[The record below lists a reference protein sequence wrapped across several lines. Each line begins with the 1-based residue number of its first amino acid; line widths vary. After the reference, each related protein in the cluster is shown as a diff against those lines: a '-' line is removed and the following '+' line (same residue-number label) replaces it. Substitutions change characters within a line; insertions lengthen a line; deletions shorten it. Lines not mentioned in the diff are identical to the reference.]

1 MGIRTGWLT
10 KGAEAWP
17 TLKTVEG
24 FSFRQA
30 HHCAENIGATRTAL
44 GSADPR
50 TNPGTTFLPVRNES
64 ATMPRN
70 FARHEQFLRIFALLE
85 ILSAARQPLDDQ
97 ALIATLKERLG
108 LTRLSPR
115 TLRRDC
121 EFLCSCGYPVDHVPL
136 PDGRKYGWM
145 LAKDSVNGRRIPA
158 EPLTLL
164 ELVAFTVG
172 RDLLKPFEG
181 TILWTGIES
190 LRHKLERE
198 MPAAMRERL
207 DNAKAVFHVKGF
219 DPRYAARPRLMS
231 TLSGAITDCH
241 EIEIEEDGT
250 PATTR
255 RLHPHRILIDPPLV
269 SLLAYPAD
277 GAADGVP
284 VLLDIERIR
293 KVTPLDTTFTPRDV
307 RLP

>member
-1 MGIRTGWLT
+1 MELQRFRFGKQRRL
-10 KGAEAWP
+10 AE
-17 TLKTVEG
+17 KN
-24 FSFRQA
+24 
-30 HHCAENIGATRTAL
+30 CATYTAS

-50 TNPGTTFLPVRNES
+50 TVPGATFLPVRNES

-85 ILSAARQPLDDQ
+85 ILAAARQPLDDQ
-97 ALIATLKERLG
+97 ALTAALKERLG
-108 LTRLSPR
+108 LMRLSPR

-121 EFLCSCGYPVDHVPL
+121 DFLCSCGYPVDHKPL
-136 PDGRKYGWM
+136 PDGRRYGWM
-145 LAKDSVNGRRIPA
+145 LAKDSVNGRKIPS

-181 TILWTGIES
+181 TVLWTGIES
-190 LRHKLERE
+190 LRHRLERE

-219 DPRYAARPRLMS
+219 DPRYAARPRLIS
-231 TLSGAITDCH
+231 AISGAITDCH
-241 EIEIEEDGT
+241 EIEIEEDGD
-250 PATTR
+250 PAMTH
-255 RLHPHRILIDPPLV
+255 RLQPHRIVIEPPTV

-307 RLP
+307 RPEDLQV

>member
-1 MGIRTGWLT
+1 MT
-10 KGAEAWP
+10 KGAEVW
-17 TLKTVEG
+17 LKIWLELHLRFGNGSDDAELSSEG
-24 FSFRQA
+24 RPELRGA
-30 HHCAENIGATRTAL
+30 LAEVLSDAAFQPAGNLA
-44 GSADPR
+44 S
-50 TNPGTTFLPVRNES
+50 
-64 ATMPRN
+64 MPRN

-85 ILSAARQPLDDQ
+85 LLTAAHQPLDDQ
-97 ALIATLKERLG
+97 ALIAALKERLG

-121 EFLCSCGYPVDHVPL
+121 EFLGSCGYSVDHAPL
-136 PDGRKYGWM
+136 PDARKYGWM
-145 LAKDSVNGRRIPA
+145 LAKDSVNGRRIPS

-164 ELVAFTVG
+164 ELVAFTVA

-190 LRHKLERE
+190 LRHKLERD

-207 DNAKAVFHVKGF
+207 DGARNVFHVKGF
-219 DPRYAARPRLMS
+219 DPRYAARPRLIS

-255 RLHPHRILIDPPLV
+255 RLHPHRILIEPPDV
-269 SLLAYPAD
+269 SLLAFPAD
-277 GAADGVP
+277 GATDGAP
-284 VLLDIERIR
+284 VLLNIERILR
-293 KVTPLDTTFTPRDV
+293 VTPLDTTFTPREIRPED
-307 RLP
+307 LLA